1 MTLYPVCFMSWERV
15 KNCYHGQGIIEGL
28 IPNQMAINK
37 LSALAQRFIRQQA
50 FPRVFYDETKLE
62 R

>member
-1 MTLYPVCFMSWERV
+1 MSWERV

-37 LSALAQRFIRQQA
+37 LSALAQRFIQPA
-50 FPRVFYDETKLE
+50 GVSKSLL
-62 R
+62 